1 MESKRARVRSSWTY
15 SQGSFFRVFAGQLLL
30 LVLLVAAAVWMWTW
44 SGSSVVVVPL
54 IAAVLAVI
62 SIVGPVR
69 VMARRVIVDESAIKA
84 NKYFGRSWLS
94 LWDDVDCAVVLEVP
108 TFGARRRL
116 KIVSRTSGP
125 LFVSDLINDFDDLVA
140 QLKTLAPDAVPC
152 DRPGHIER
160 WLIRG

>member
-1 MESKRARVRSSWTY
+1 MGSSRTY

-30 LVLLVAAAVWMWTW
+30 LLLLMAAAVWIWTQ

-54 IAAVLAVI
+54 IFVVLAAI

-69 VMARRVIVDESAIKA
+69 GMAREVIVDESAIKA

-94 LWDDVDCAVVLEVP
+94 LWDDVDCAVVREVP

-116 KIVSRTSGP
+116 KVVSRTSGP
-125 LFVSDLINDFDDLVA
+125 LFVSDVVDDFDDLVA
-140 QLKTLAPDAVPC
+140 QLKTFAPNAVPC

-160 WLIRG
+160 WLIGG